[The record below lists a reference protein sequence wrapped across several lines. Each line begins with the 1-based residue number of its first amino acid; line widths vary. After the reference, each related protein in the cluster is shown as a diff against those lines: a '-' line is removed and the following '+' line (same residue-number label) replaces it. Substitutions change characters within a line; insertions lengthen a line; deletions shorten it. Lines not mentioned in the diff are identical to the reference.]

1 MNHSTKRVYMV
12 FFNIQRNNQIQN
24 WVYCCEATNAK
35 EASEIAKQTWT
46 SKSHMFHVHAV
57 RSRMSIDAVSF
68 TGWTGKQIKGRNA
81 MGKHILLDF
90 YTWRVNG
97 KSVFC

>member
-1 MNHSTKRVYMV
+1 MTKRLYYV
-12 FFNIQRNNQIQN
+12 FFNIQRNNQVQN
-24 WVYCCEATNAK
+24 WVYHCEAQNAK
-35 EASEIAKQTWT
+35 EATEMAKRTWT

-57 RSRMSIDAVSF
+57 RSRMSIDAV
-68 TGWTGKQIKGRNA
+68 TVRCWNGHEIKGQNA
-81 MGKHILLDF
+81 IGKHIMLDF